1 MICDRKVMK
10 QDFNIIRIETSMDMG
25 IGNRRKD
32 WTYIEAEELLPG
44 GVYNVHD
51 QSLTVVSIDEN
62 EMDRIRWEVL
72 DFANACRNHIKHT
85 KDEFH
90 HIISLNEKYHNLL
103 DKYQDE
109 NGVFD
114 AEYGPKAASHI
125 WTSFIL

>member
-51 QSLTVVSIDEN
+51 HRYSAHRNSVYRMSVYRFKADMCSSSATGAQRGQPSRAAVSN
-62 EMDRIRWEVL
+62 GEVL
-72 DFANACRNHIKHT
+72 QR
-85 KDEFH
+85 
-90 HIISLNEKYHNLL
+90 
-103 DKYQDE
+103 
-109 NGVFD
+109 
-114 AEYGPKAASHI
+114 
-125 WTSFIL
+125 